1 MLWKK
6 VRFQILAQIKRSTGT
21 SILFRG
27 VRESMI
33 KSTKRLI
40 KVIPKKFNITE
51 GELVTVF
58 TLVKSLLNSRLVTN
72 ETDDPELI
80 PQLIYPVC
88 GQVEVDLVLSVVD
101 DIQYNNIR
109 EIVRYFLAKV
119 DKTQCTTYWNEPK
132 M

>member
-33 KSTKRLI
+33 KSRKRLI

-72 ETDDPELI
+72 ETDDPEVI

-88 GQVEVDLVLSVVD
+88 GHVEVDLVLSVVD